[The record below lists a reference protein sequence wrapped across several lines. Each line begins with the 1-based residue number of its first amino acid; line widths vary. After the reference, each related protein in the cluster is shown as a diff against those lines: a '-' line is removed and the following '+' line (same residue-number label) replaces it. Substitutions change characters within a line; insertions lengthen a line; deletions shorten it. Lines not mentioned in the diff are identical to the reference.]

1 MDAIYERRV
10 LQVARNRMVDE
21 SVVFIEGPRSV
32 GKSTLSRQLAE
43 AHDAEII
50 DLDDIVV
57 RRAVEANPVLFASGP
72 SPACFDE
79 YQKFPPV
86 LDAVKA
92 ELNKRDAPG
101 RFLLTGSTRHDAF
114 PTTAQA
120 LTGRLNH
127 LPVYPLTQT
136 EIEGTGVNLVQ
147 TVFEEPENLI
157 WRETSTTSREDYLGR
172 VADGGFPI
180 ALARRSRAS
189 KNRWFDD
196 YTKLTLERDATE
208 FATIKRANLHPALL
222 RSLAGQ
228 TAQVPNIKKASEKAG
243 LDLRTGESYLRLL
256 ESVVIIQR
264 IPAWR
269 STLSN
274 RATSTPKLHVVD
286 SGVAARL
293 LQLTPE
299 KLAHR
304 DPTSLTEFG
313 HLLETFVLGELQ
325 RHASWLDGISI
336 VSQWR
341 TRDNDEDDVV
351 IERDDGRVIAFEVK
365 TGTNI
370 PSKELA
376 PMVKLRNELG
386 DRFLAGP
393 ILYTGGLS
401 YTPET
406 HIHVL
411 PVDRLWTKEYEFGLN
426 YRVAR

>member
-1 MDAIYERRV
+1 MDAIYERRA

-21 SVVFIEGPRSV
+21 SVVLLEGPRSV
-32 GKSTLSRQLAE
+32 GKSTLLRQLAE
-43 AHDAEII
+43 AHDAEVI
-50 DLDDIVV
+50 DLDDIAV
-57 RRAVEANPVLFASGP
+57 RQAVEANPVLFASGP
-72 SPACFDE
+72 SPVCFDE

-101 RFLLTGSTRHDAF
+101 RFLLAGSTRHDAL
-114 PTTAQA
+114 PITAQT
-120 LTGRLNH
+120 LTGRLNR
-127 LPVYPLTQT
+127 LLVYPLTQT

-147 TVFEEPENLI
+147 TMFEEPETLI
-157 WRETSTTSREDYLGR
+157 WRETSTTSREDYIGR

-180 ALARRSRAS
+180 ALARSSRAS

-196 YTKLTLERDATE
+196 YTKLTLERDAAE
-208 FATIKRANLHPALL
+208 LATIKRANLLPALL
-222 RSLAGQ
+222 GSLAGQ
-228 TAQVPNIKKASEKAG
+228 TAQVLNIAKASEKAG
-243 LDLRTGESYLRLL
+243 LDMRTGESYLRLL
-256 ESVVIIQR
+256 ESVFLIQR

-325 RHASWLDGISI
+325 RHASWLDGISK
-336 VSQWR
+336 VSHWR
-341 TRDNDEDDVV
+341 TRDNDEVDVV
-351 IERDDGRVIAFEVK
+351 IERDDGRVIAFEIK

-370 PSKELA
+370 PNKKLA

-386 DRFLAGP
+386 DRFLAGT

-401 YTPET
+401 YTPQT
-406 HIHVL
+406 RIHVL
-411 PVDRLWTKEYEFGLN
+411 PVDRLWRKSTSS
-426 YRVAR
+426 V

>member
-1 MDAIYERRV
+1 MGTIYERRV
-10 LQVARNRMVDE
+10 GRVARNRMVDE
-21 SVVFIEGPRSV
+21 SVVLLEGPRSV
-32 GKSTLSRQLAE
+32 GKSTLLRQLAE
-43 AHDAEII
+43 AHDAEVI
-50 DLDDIVV
+50 DLDDIAV
-57 RRAVEANPVLFASGP
+57 RQAVEANPALFASGP
-72 SPACFDE
+72 SPVCFDE

-86 LDAVKA
+86 LDAIKA

-101 RFLLTGSTRHDAF
+101 RFLLAGSTRHDAL
-114 PTTAQA
+114 PITAQS
-120 LTGRLNH
+120 LTGRLNR

-147 TVFEEPENLI
+147 TMFEEPESLV
-157 WRETSTTSREDYLGR
+157 WRETSTTPREGYIER
-172 VADGGFPI
+172 VADGGFPL
-180 ALARRSRAS
+180 ALARSSRAS

-196 YTKLTLERDATE
+196 YTKLTLERDAAE
-208 FATIKRANLHPALL
+208 FATIKRASLLPALL
-222 RSLAGQ
+222 ASLAGQ
-228 TAQVPNIKKASEKAG
+228 TAQVLNIARVSEKAG
-243 LDLRTGESYLRLL
+243 LNIRTGESYIRLL
-256 ESVVIIQR
+256 ESVFLIQR

-269 STLSN
+269 STLSK

-325 RHASWLDGISI
+325 RHASWLDGIAN
-336 VSQWR
+336 VSHWR
-341 TRDNDEDDVV
+341 TKDNDEVDVV

-370 PSKELA
+370 PSKDLA

-386 DRFLAGP
+386 DRFLSGT

-401 YTPET
+401 YTP
-406 HIHVL
+406 HNRIHVL
-411 PVDRLWTKEYEFGLN
+411 PLDRLWSTRTSSVIE
-426 YRVAR
+426 